1 MDALDFAIEACL
13 IQKHNRKIYIIIYYS
28 RKISPAELNYN
39 IHDKELFAIVSAL
52 DH

>member
-1 MDALDFAIEACL
+1 MDISDFAIKACL

-28 RKISPAELNYN
+28 RKMSPVELNYD
-39 IHDKELFAIVSAL
+39 IHDKELLAIVSAF